1 MCALLSMRPEGIYCS
16 EADVFI
22 DPWRPVDKAIITH
35 AHADHSRYG
44 MKHYLTHHHS
54 IPVIKHRLGADIS
67 VEGKNYG
74 EKTIINGVEISLHP
88 AGHIIGSAQIRLSKG
103 GETWV
108 VSGDYKTA
116 PDATCTPFEPVKCQH
131 FITESTFGLPVFQWQ
146 NEEVVFRQMEHWYQ
160 KNHAA
165 GITSVLLVYALG
177 KAQRVIQALNGKV
190 GTLYT
195 HGAVENTNEAL
206 RTAGIHIPHTERIT
220 QDTVINQVKGGFVL
234 APPSVQNT
242 TWLRKFKPHSLGVAS
257 GWMAIRGTRRRRNP
271 DIGFILSDHADWKGL
286 NLAVDATGADHIY
299 VTHGY
304 RNALANWFAE
314 KGKHASVLD
323 TEFMGELFAEKENAK

>member
-1 MCALLSMRPEGIYCS
+1 MRPEGIYCE

-22 DPWRPVDKAIITH
+22 DPWRPVNKAIITH

-44 MKHYLTHHHS
+44 MKHYLAHHHS
-54 IPVIKHRLGADIS
+54 IPVMKNRLGMDIS
-67 VEGKNYG
+67 VEGKTYG
-74 EKTIINGVEISLHP
+74 EVTRINGVEISLHP

-131 FITESTFGLPVFQWQ
+131 FITESTFGLPVFQWDDEQ
-146 NEEVVFRQMEHWYQ
+146 VIFCEMERWYQ
-160 KNHAA
+160 KNREA

-177 KAQRVIQALNGKV
+177 KAQRVIQGLAGKV
-190 GTLYT
+190 GTIFT
-195 HGAVENTNEAL
+195 HGAVENTNEVL
-206 RTAGIHIPHTERIT
+206 RQAGLPIAPTERIT
-220 QDTVINQVKGGFVL
+220 ADTDLNRVKGGFVL

-242 TWLRKFKPHSLGVAS
+242 SWLRKFKPHSLGVAS
-257 GWMAIRGTRRRRNP
+257 GWMALRGTRRRRNP
-271 DIGFILSDHADWKGL
+271 DKGFILSDHADWSGL
-286 NLAVDATGADHIY
+286 NQAVEATGADHIY

-304 RNALANWFAE
+304 RNALAGWFNE
-314 KGKHASVLD
+314 KGKNASVLD
-323 TEFMGELFAEKENAK
+323 TEFTGELFEEKEEET